1 MIQPLAL
8 KCKPAYTMNM
18 LTLILD
24 TSTDYSLMALAD
36 GSELI
41 AEYPL
46 GVGRASQTLLP
57 QLQGF
62 LKCHGYQLQDLKA
75 IAVGIGPGAF
85 TGTRIAVTIA
95 KALGFALSIPLLPFC
110 SLRAFK
116 PLKPGP
122 FNVLVDA
129 KGSAV
134 YALSGNHSNTTTYNT
149 PELLPLDA
157 LGSGPFLS
165 PQAIDLQAKLNNS
178 AQEWH
183 SVQPSAKHL
192 ASQLQTLTP
201 IPATSCEVLY
211 LRTP

>member
-1 MIQPLAL
+1 
-8 KCKPAYTMNM
+8 M

-24 TSTDYSLMALAD
+24 TSTDYTLMALAD
-36 GSELI
+36 EAGLI

-57 QLQGF
+57 QLKGF
-62 LKCHGYQLQDLKA
+62 LQCHGYQLQELTA
-75 IAVGIGPGAF
+75 VAVGIGPGAF

-95 KALGFALSIPLLPFC
+95 KTLGFALSIPLLPFC

-122 FNVLVDA
+122 FNILLDA
-129 KGSAV
+129 KGGLV
-134 YALSGNHSNTTTYNT
+134 YTLSGTYSNSISYDSPQLCT
-149 PELLPLDA
+149 LDS
-157 LGSGPFLS
+157 LGKGPHLS
-165 PQAIDLQAKLNNS
+165 PHAIDLQARMGDPT
-178 AQEWH
+178 QEWH

-192 ASQLQTLTP
+192 SAQLQTLTP
-201 IPATSCEVLY
+201 IPASKCDILY

>member
-1 MIQPLAL
+1 
-8 KCKPAYTMNM
+8 M

-24 TSTDYSLMALAD
+24 TSTDYTLMALANE
-36 GSELI
+36 SELL

-62 LKCHGYQLQDLKA
+62 LKCHGYQLQDLEA
-75 IAVGIGPGAF
+75 VAVGVGPGAF

-95 KALGFALSIPLLPFC
+95 KTLGFALSIPLLPFC

-116 PLKPGP
+116 PFKPGP

-129 KGSAV
+129 KGGEV
-134 YALSGNHSNTTTYNT
+134 YALSGNYSSSIDYEE
-149 PELLPLDA
+149 PKLCA
-157 LGSGPFLS
+157 LKSVGKGPHLS
-165 PQAIDLQAKLNNS
+165 PHAIDLQS
-178 AQEWH
+178 RIGDPSQEWH

-192 ASQLQTLTP
+192 ASQLKTLIPTP
-201 IPATSCEVLY
+201 AAICKVLY